1 MREMGLK
8 AVYAKPRTTI
18 IDKAHNKYP
27 YLLKELIID
36 KPNQVW
42 AIDITYI
49 KIPVSH
55 GGGFVYLASMVDL
68 FSRFIVAGKLSINME
83 TEFCLEV
90 LNQRL
95 EANKTEIVN

>member
-1 MREMGLK
+1 MKLK
-8 AVYAKPRTTI
+8 CIFNCDNWY
-18 IDKAHNKYP
+18 

-36 KPNQVW
+36 KPNHVW

-90 LNQRL
+90 LNQGF
-95 EANKTEIVN
+95 KSK